1 MDFQRITSASNNLI
15 KLIRSLHD
23 KKGRLKEKAIVLEGI
38 RLVTDAVNS
47 GAQILYFIISDS
59 FIAKNRTLPEGFPAA
74 KVVLLP
80 DELFKKTCETDN
92 PQGIMAVARIPMHDE
107 GIILQ
112 SERIIILENIQD
124 PGNAGTIIRTAD
136 AFGFDAVLFS
146 KESVDPF
153 NSKVIRSTMGSLF
166 HLPVMVYQDIY
177 SVAEKLKNRGVS
189 IIAAH
194 PRDAE
199 YCYDMDLSGKLAIVI
214 GNEGNGIT
222 ERMMKLSDKRVMI
235 PMLGGAESL
244 NASAAASILLYES
257 MRQLQKS
264 K

>member
-1 MDFQRITSASNNLI
+1 MF
-15 KLIRSLHD
+15 
-23 KKGRLKEKAIVLEGI
+23 LKGI

-112 SERIIILENIQD
+112 SERIIIWKIYR
-124 PGNAGTIIRTAD
+124 IRAMQVRLSELPMLS
-136 AFGFDAVLFS
+136 VLMPYCFP

-166 HLPVMVYQDIY
+166 HLPVMVYQDMY
-177 SVAEKLKNRGVS
+177 SVAEKLKNRGGQYNRS
-189 IIAAH
+189 
-194 PRDAE
+194 
-199 YCYDMDLSGKLAIVI
+199 
-214 GNEGNGIT
+214 
-222 ERMMKLSDKRVMI
+222 
-235 PMLGGAESL
+235 
-244 NASAAASILLYES
+244 ASP
-257 MRQLQKS
+257 
-264 K
+264 